1 MRTAGNEPNPR
12 TPQRTPIGLPRRV
25 TVKTSPRAFS
35 IKIRSSR
42 RPEVTDLRTEL
53 EAREDVPPLSRFTRL
68 LCVSYHTT
76 AGFMDPSLRRRLAGG
91 PDRVQGFLDAL
102 AGIFPPHAGYHH
114 DRLELRDE
122 LSEEQ
127 RIREPLNAD
136 AHLSFIGGG
145 FTNCAVYRSDSA
157 EPLWF
162 VDFDG
167 AYKDSLDQPVRRVR
181 HATVVGYEEEE
192 VVDSVELEVD
202 AGREHRA
209 VRLRQDEDCLTQ
221 RLTEIARSHGIR
233 YGRVDLRLANGE
245 RDSGITVNEFEA
257 LLMERDLK
265 EILEEPLRYALDD
278 SQLQRA
284 LGALG
289 VSPERRDPML
299 ERALQATPAR
309 LLRVRR
315 EASLAV
321 LPGGDGGQVVQGTYQ
336 SPILLQW
343 GQNGTGVRRLR
354 ADFIRLH

>member
-1 MRTAGNEPNPR
+1 M
-12 TPQRTPIGLPRRV
+12 

-42 RPEVTDLRTEL
+42 RPEVTDLRAEL
-53 EAREDVPPLSRFTRL
+53 EAREDVPELSRFARL

-76 AGFMDPSLRRRLAGG
+76 AGFMDPPLRRRLAGE
-91 PDRVQGFLDAL
+91 PDRVQRFLDAL

-127 RIREPLNAD
+127 KVREPLNAD

-145 FTNCAVYRSDSA
+145 FTNCAVYRSDSV

-167 AYKDSLDQPVRRVR
+167 AYTDSLNEPVRRVR
-181 HATVVGYEEEE
+181 HATVVGYESEE
-192 VVDSVELEVD
+192 VVDSIELEVD
-202 AGREHRA
+202 AAREHRA
-209 VRLRQDEDCLTQ
+209 VRLRQDDACLTR
-221 RLTEIARSHGIR
+221 RLTEIVRSHGIR
-233 YGRVDLRLANGE
+233 YGRVDLSLASAE
-245 RDSGITVNEFEA
+245 KDSGITVNEFEA

-265 EILEEPLRYALDD
+265 EILDEPLRYALDE

-284 LGALG
+284 MGALG
-289 VSPERRDPML
+289 VSPERHDPL
-299 ERALQATPAR
+299 LARALQATPAR

-315 EASLAV
+315 EVSLAV

-343 GQNGTGVRRLR
+343 GRNGTGVRRLR
-354 ADFIRLH
+354 ADIVRLH